1 MKSYKKQEQGFTLV
15 ELLLAMAFFGSVLVV
30 ATLLLTQTLNIYNKG
45 MTVKQMNQVG
55 RTLVEELSRVSNS
68 GRSVQVFSSERGTC
82 LNISG
87 TPYIWNNA
95 TAEPSDTDGYVDAYY
110 RFDSDTGSPV
120 NFVRYSEGECPSG
133 NNFVIARSA
142 TSPVVGDNV
151 RVYDSTITQIN
162 PKLVRVQLTLGT
174 YDSFGSD
181 YNPQREADDRLVCRV
196 GGIGNFCATVTFDT
210 VLYVPN
216 GELN

>member
-1 MKSYKKQEQGFTLV
+1 MKSYKNTQAGFTLV
-15 ELLLAMAFFGSVLVV
+15 ELLLAMAFFGTVLIV

-68 GRSVQVFSSERGTC
+68 GKSVQVLSSEKGTC

-87 TPYIWNNA
+87 VPYIWNNA
-95 TAEPSDTDGYVDAYY
+95 TATTDDSDGYVDAYY
-110 RFDSDTGSPV
+110 RYDTATGAAV
-120 NFVRYSEGECPSG
+120 NFVRYNQSTCPSG
-133 NNFVIARSA
+133 NNFVIAKNE
-142 TSPVVGDNV
+142 TTPVVGNNI

-162 PKLVRVQLTLGT
+162 PKLVRIQLTLGT

-181 YNPQREADDRLVCRV
+181 YNPRREADDRLVCRA
-196 GGIGNFCATVTFDT
+196 GGIGNFCATATFDT